1 MERLDEAFAEMG
13 IRFAPTKTCEA
24 MKGLI
29 TEGDDVIGASG
40 DSVAIDAAL
49 IGAAQRIEQYEIG
62 AYGTARA
69 LAGELHLD
77 RTSALLDQTLDEEGK
92 ANKALTKLASGGMLS
107 SGINR
112 IAAERSESEPVEGE
126 PAPGAASDDPV
137 VTRPLAPLP
146 RPRTARGRFSNRF
159 VWAKRP
165 VSRKPSR
172 TWAPGRATR
181 RQSPVLQTEGTACS
195 AVSHPEPSATARSRV
210 CGLIARLFMG
220 ECLLERCDAVE
231 AGEDARDFEC
241 AFDDRG

>member
-1 MERLDEAFAEMG
+1 MEFDSLTDVLIEELGDLHSAEKQLVDALPNMAAAAHSYELREALESHLEETRHHVERLDEAFAEMG

-29 TEGDDVIGASG
+29 NEGDEVIGASG

-49 IGAAQRIEQYEIG
+49 IGAAQRIEHYEIG

-112 IAAERSESEPVEGE
+112 MAAERSDIEPVESEP
-126 PAPGAASDDPV
+126 ADRAATDNPV
-137 VTRPLAPLP
+137 
-146 RPRTARGRFSNRF
+146 
-159 VWAKRP
+159 
-165 VSRKPSR
+165 
-172 TWAPGRATR
+172 AT
-181 RQSPVLQTEGTACS
+181 
-195 AVSHPEPSATARSRV
+195 
-210 CGLIARLFMG
+210 
-220 ECLLERCDAVE
+220 
-231 AGEDARDFEC
+231 
-241 AFDDRG
+241 